1 MGVRFV
7 ILDTLGFG
15 TGLPRVYSVRHN
27 IKLTYQ
33 EKGIYY
39 EYDYR

>member
-15 TGLPRVYSVRHN
+15 TGLARVFSVRHN
-27 IKLTYQ
+27 IILIYQ

-39 EYDYR
+39 GYDYK